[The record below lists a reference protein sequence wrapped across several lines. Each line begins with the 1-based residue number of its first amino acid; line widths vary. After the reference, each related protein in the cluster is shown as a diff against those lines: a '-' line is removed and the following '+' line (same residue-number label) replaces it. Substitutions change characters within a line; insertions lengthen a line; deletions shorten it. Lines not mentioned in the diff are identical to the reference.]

1 MAGTSSSRRERLLR
15 DVEAQASRLECLV
28 GCFAARLAAASAR
41 GMAREAEE
49 ARRMLALAAEV
60 LAGLRG
66 LRERLRR
73 LGAGRDG

>member
-28 GCFAARLAAASAR
+28 GCFAARLASASAR
-41 GMAREAEE
+41 GMAREADE
-49 ARRMLALAAEV
+49 ARRTLALAAEA

-66 LRERLRR
+66 LRERLRHPP
-73 LGAGRDG
+73 AGPEG